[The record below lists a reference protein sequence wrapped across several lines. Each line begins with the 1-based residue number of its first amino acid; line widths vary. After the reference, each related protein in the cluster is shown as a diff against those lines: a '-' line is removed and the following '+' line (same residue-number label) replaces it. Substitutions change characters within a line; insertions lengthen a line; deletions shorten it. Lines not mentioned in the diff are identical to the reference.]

1 MSQNQRPQTATY
13 PKEITSSHVK
23 SYRLTDLLTLK
34 SLLLLNIA
42 EGMQEEDEVKDNY
55 PIN

>member
-13 PKEITSSHVK
+13 KEITSSHVK